1 MNKGGGKAGLQDRL
15 GGAVGHAKFMC
26 PICKTAAPS
35 LTSMQVCYHCDHS
48 VLCALAAHGF
58 GVVCCSVSCVTAG
71 AASHLST
78 ALTC

>member
-35 LTSMQVCYHCDHS
+35 LTSMQVCYHCDQRLFVCPS
-48 VLCALAAHGF
+48 SSLLWCGVVWCAVLCHA
-58 GVVCCSVSCVTAG
+58 
-71 AASHLST
+71 
-78 ALTC
+78 